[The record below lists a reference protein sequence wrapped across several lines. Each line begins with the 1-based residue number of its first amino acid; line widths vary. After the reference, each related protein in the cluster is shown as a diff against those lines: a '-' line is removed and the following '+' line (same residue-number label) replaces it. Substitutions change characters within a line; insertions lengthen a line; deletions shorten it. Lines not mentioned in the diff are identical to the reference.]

1 MRANPKLLSGLNIY
15 WIKFFVLAVFATMYV
30 RDHCRPAFHK
40 AIGMDPTTYDFKV
53 LRLTSEISRQVFP
66 LTIDLDNPG
75 FQRGLDRLVGIE
87 REIAQAK
94 ERGGV
99 VGKLKQGFWTG
110 AAALTFVRLYL
121 LPSKA
126 NELPADIRLAPV
138 W

>member
-1 MRANPKLLSGLNIY
+1 
-15 WIKFFVLAVFATMYV
+15 
-30 RDHCRPAFHK
+30 
-40 AIGMDPTTYDFKV
+40 MDPTTYDFKV

-75 FQRGLDRLVGIE
+75 FQRGLDRLSGLS
-87 REIAQAK
+87 AK
-94 ERGGV
+94 SHRPRSE
-99 VGKLKQGFWTG
+99 
-110 AAALTFVRLYL
+110 AALLANSSKASGRSRRANFVRLYL

>member
-1 MRANPKLLSGLNIY
+1 M
-15 WIKFFVLAVFATMYV
+15 
-30 RDHCRPAFHK
+30 
-40 AIGMDPTTYDFKV
+40 
-53 LRLTSEISRQVFP
+53 FP

-75 FQRGLDRLVGIE
+75 IPAGLDRLVGIE